1 MDNKCVRISKDK
13 YFQYVKALWV
23 YTLIVVLWGAWV
35 RISKSGDGC
44 GRSWP
49 LCHGE
54 VLPNSMTDVS
64 TWIEWTH
71 RFSTGIFGLAV
82 IVLVIMAF
90 KIFPAGH
97 KARKLCLWTL
107 FFTLTEALIGAKL
120 VLSELVGEVS
130 SFQRAFVMSI
140 HQINSLL
147 LTGSLAM
154 SFKDTPSLYKNVL
167 LKQDKYIILKG
178 YFLEIGFLI
187 LSVIGAVAALSS
199 TLFPSESLIEGF
211 WLDIQK
217 DSHWLL
223 QWRISHPLF
232 AIFYISL
239 SLFLLPSFNLKER
252 EGVVMKA
259 ELLQQK
265 LRVNHLMLLYIL
277 AFIVGLTN
285 LLALSP
291 ILLKLLHLT
300 VTHVLWAYLLY
311 FLHISI
317 PSLR

>member
-1 MDNKCVRISKDK
+1 MKLSEDK
-13 YFQYVKALWV
+13 YFQYVKVLWV
-23 YTLIVVLWGAWV
+23 YTIIVILWGAWV

-44 GRSWP
+44 GRNWP
-49 LCHGE
+49 LCHNE
-54 VLPNSMTDVS
+54 ILPSSITDVS
-64 TWIEWTH
+64 TWIEWIH

-82 IVLVIMAF
+82 IFLVIMAF
-90 KIFPAGH
+90 NIFPSGH
-97 KARKLCLWTL
+97 KMRKLCLWTL

-130 SFQRAFVMSI
+130 SFQRAFVMST

-147 LTGSLAM
+147 LTGSLAI
-154 SFKDTPSLYKNVL
+154 SFRDSPVFDQGILFKK
-167 LKQDKYIILKG
+167 DKYLKLKG
-178 YFLEIGFLI
+178 YILKVGFLL
-187 LSVIGAVAALSS
+187 LSVIGAIAALSS

-211 WLDIQK
+211 WLDVQK
-217 DSHWLL
+217 ESHWLL

-239 SLFLLPSFNLKER
+239 SLFLLPSFNLKIR

-259 ELLQQK
+259 EFLQHTM
-265 LRVNHLMLLYIL
+265 RVNHLMLLYLL
-277 AFIVGLTN
+277 AFVVGLTN
-285 LLALSP
+285 LLTLSP